1 MSTNLTV
8 NIDTIIFIVKES
20 KEGSFN
26 IPSTTAKVYS
36 KDGKLLESYQNR
48 ISLKGKHGTHSLQ
61 VRTMNN
67 GKVLRVECSPYAFLY
82 GQNVFTAS
90 DLNSVVIRILRRVCK
105 KFGFRI
111 TRQRLQRWINGGIE
125 LRRVDLFVNFDV
137 ALESEATKILKQVYR
152 QLVKLP
158 CSMQKHGS
166 SVYLHKKDLTFCF
179 YAKGPQMRSLPSY
192 KKIPEHR
199 VKLLKVCEPILRLE
213 FRLLAGEL
221 LKRDLSQLSSWTQR
235 IAERTYWRY
244 FRNKLK
250 LFSITSGTV
259 TKEELDKYPRGLR
272 TALALHKAGVD
283 LTDVYSARTLQRHR
297 GEFRK
302 NGIDIRCPNQPEGT
316 VVSLTEVLSLSN
328 AISEI
333 PGWMIEAG
341 IAQLLRSYMG
351 HGLGIFLVMAR
362 LCG

>member
-61 VRTMNN
+61 VRTLHN
-67 GKVLRVECSPYAFLY
+67 GKELHVECSPYAFLY

-90 DLNSVVIRILRRVCK
+90 NLKSVVIQILKRICK
-105 KFGFRI
+105 EFGFRI

-137 ALESEATKILKQVYR
+137 VSESEATKILKQVYR
-152 QLVKLP
+152 QSVEMP
-158 CSMQKHGS
+158 CSIQKHGS
-166 SVYLHKKDLTFCF
+166 SVYLHKKDLSFCF
-179 YAKGPQMRSLPSY
+179 YAKGPQMRSLQSY
-192 KKIPEHR
+192 KKIPDHR
-199 VKLLKVCEPILRLE
+199 VELLKVCEPILRLE
-213 FRLLAGEL
+213 LRLQAGEL
-221 LKRDLSQLSSWTQR
+221 LKRNLSQLSSWKLNTVER
-235 IAERTYWRY
+235 IYWRC
-244 FRNKLK
+244 FRSKLR
-250 LFSITSGTV
+250 LLSITSGAV
-259 TKEELDKYPRGLR
+259 IKEELLKLPRRLR
-272 TALALHKAGVD
+272 TAFILHKAGVD

-297 GEFRK
+297 GEFMK
-302 NGIDIRCPNQPEGT
+302 NGIDIRCPNQSEET

-333 PGWMIEAG
+333 PAWMIEAG
-341 IAQLLRSYMG
+341 IAP
-351 HGLGIFLVMAR
+351 AD
-362 LCG
+362 

>member
-8 NIDTIIFIVKES
+8 NIDTIVFIVKES

-26 IPSTTAKVYS
+26 IPSTTAEIYS
-36 KDGKLLESYQNR
+36 KDGKLLKSYQNR

-67 GKVLRVECSPYAFLY
+67 GKELHVECSPYAFLY

-105 KFGFRI
+105 KFGFKI

-137 ALESEATKILKQVYR
+137 KSEPNTIKVLKQICR
-152 QLVKLP
+152 QLVEQP
-158 CSMQKHGS
+158 SSMQKHGS
-166 SVYLHKKDLTFCF
+166 SVYMHKKGFSFCF
-179 YAKGPQMRSLPSY
+179 YAKGPQMRSLARY
-192 KKIPEHR
+192 KNMPGHR
-199 VKLLKVCEPILRLE
+199 TKLLKVCEPILRVEL
-213 FRLLAGEL
+213 RLQASEL
-221 LKRDLSQLSSWTQR
+221 LKRNLSQLNAWTER
-235 IAERTYWRY
+235 TAERAYWRY

-250 LFSITSGTV
+250 LFSITSGSV
-259 TKEELDKYPRGLR
+259 IEEELDKYPRGLR
-272 TALALHKAGVD
+272 IALALHKAGVD
-283 LTDVYSARTLQRHR
+283 LTDVYSERTLQRHR
-297 GEFRK
+297 GELRE
-302 NGIDIRCPNQPEGT
+302 NGIDIRCPNQPAGT

-341 IAQLLRSYMG
+341 LAP
-351 HGLGIFLVMAR
+351 AA
-362 LCG
+362 